1 MAKQVSYRELS
12 PVIKDTVNSGGSF
25 PLVVTG
31 VSMKPFL
38 NGRDTVILA
47 PADELC
53 VGDIVLAEIL
63 PGVPFLHRIIRLT
76 DNTFVMRGDA
86 HVRPEPEAARD
97 VIVAKVISVNRN
109 NRQRKPNTPIIR
121 FLVKLNFFRVT
132 VLSFLFNNKTPSQ

>member
-47 PADELC
+47 PAEELC

-76 DNTFVMRGDA
+76 DNTFIMRGDA
-86 HVRPEPEAARD
+86 HVRPEPEASRD